1 MTQNTS
7 PKPLQ
12 RIFIIL
18 SGVAF
23 MAVPLLS
30 VAMLFTNP
38 TQEPKA
44 NTNTAVASNNSE
56 LQKQEQGY
64 ALVLQ
69 REPENQMALQ
79 GLVQVRLQMNNLQ
92 GAVDPL
98 EKLVELNPDRA
109 DYKAL
114 LAQVKQL
121 TSIEG
126 KESKGSKGS
135 DR

>member
-1 MTQNTS
+1 
-7 PKPLQ
+7 
-12 RIFIIL
+12 
-18 SGVAF
+18 
-23 MAVPLLS
+23 MAVPLLG

-38 TQEPKA
+38 VQEPTAKT
-44 NTNTAVASNNSE
+44 NGNTAVPSNNSE
-56 LQKQEQGY
+56 LEKQEQGY

-79 GLVQVRLQMNNLQ
+79 GLVQVRLQRNNLQ
-92 GAVDPL
+92 GAVAPL

-109 DYKAL
+109 DYQAL

-121 TSIEG
+121 TGNQG
-126 KESKGSKGS
+126 KESKGSKESQGS